1 MAKDQSASPVQPID
15 EFQKRLLEMPAE
27 EIRERLYRLPFAKLQ
42 QILLNVRPSA
52 PAQPIAI
59 TVKRRQGKP
68 IDLAIDMQGWK
79 TLKPNEQ
86 IVWVCPDGRL
96 EIRFDPSLS
105 PFAGDSFEVPQSAK
119 AFSGRPDPKKSN
131 LKTYRYAVLVTTSDG
146 FFLRK
151 DAEVVIERVLKTGK

>member
-1 MAKDQSASPVQPID
+1 MSKDQSASPSPPID
-15 EFQKRLLEMPAE
+15 DFQKQLLEMPAE

-42 QILLNVRPSA
+42 QVLLNIRPSA
-52 PAQPIAI
+52 PAQPITI
-59 TVKRRQGKP
+59 SVKKRQGKP
-68 IDLAIDMQGWK
+68 VDLAIEMQGWK

-105 PFAGDSFEVPQSAK
+105 PFAGANFEVPQSAK
-119 AFSGRPDPKKSN
+119 AFSGRPDPNKLN
-131 LKTYRYAVLVTTSDG
+131 LKTYRYVVLVTTPDG

-151 DAEVVIERVLKTGK
+151 DAEVAIDRAGKTGK